1 MIPFAVQLLAELI
14 RSLLIDELA
23 SVVRRRMLRR
33 AGRRMRMRG
42 ERVNREINRLTRRR
56 LVHRLRTTEDGHP

>member
-1 MIPFAVQLLAELI
+1 MIPFAVQFLAELI

-23 SVVRRRMLRR
+23 SVVRRRVLRR

-42 ERVNREINRLTRRR
+42 ERVNREISRLTRRR